1 MGGCRPES
9 HRAAL
14 TGYCY
19 RMPGGTFEAEARR
32 ARRAS
37 ATDPTSPAALGTP
50 LGEPLPD
57 ARVLPPGT
65 SHLMPFER
73 PELIACLV
81 ADFPTTTPAP
91 LMPIRRAGVAT

>member
-1 MGGCRPES
+1 MSTGIASRGADRLLLPDAR
-9 HRAAL
+9 RAVR
-14 TGYCY
+14 G
-19 RMPGGTFEAEARR
+19 RARR

-37 ATDPTSPAALGTP
+37 ARNPTSPAALGTP